1 MAQQMSANRW
11 TPKEG
16 SGWLLFSS
24 VVLVTA
30 GVMRIFDAFWAF
42 DHDDDTDLPTLL
54 FFKDNLTVYGWF
66 WLILGALMIAAGIAL
81 LNGSE
86 LARWFGIFMGAFG
99 AVAAMTWIYAFPIW
113 SMVGIGIGL
122 AVVYGLTMYGGEQN
136 A

>member
-1 MAQQMSANRW
+1 MAQQMPANRW
-11 TPKEG
+11 SAPREG
-16 SGWLLFSS
+16 SGWLLFSA

-42 DHDDDTDLPTLL
+42 DHDDSDVTNLL
-54 FFKDNLTVYGWF
+54 FFKDNLNAYGWF
-66 WLILGALMIAAGIAL
+66 WLILGIVMIAAGIAV

-86 LARWFGIFMGAFG
+86 MARWFGVFVGAFA
-99 AVAAMTWIYAFPIW
+99 AVASMTWIYAFPIW

-122 AVVYGLTMYGGEQN
+122 AVVYGLIMYGGEQN